1 MANLQR
7 NYPVNKK
14 PVVREE
20 KKPELPPNGTFW
32 KCGGCGADNF
42 GKFVDGVLHIKYRE
56 RLMTASGIITVTCRM
71 CGAVNTIDLAIYPYK
86 VNVHFGAD
94 EFQVEITEAA
104 LRLAQEHKLNIK
116 RLQGTGKDGKIV
128 VGDVK
133 GFLGLK

>member
-71 CGAVNTIDLAIYPYK
+71 CGAVNTIDLESILTK
-86 VNVHFGAD
+86 LMFTLGLMNF
-94 EFQVEITEAA
+94 
-104 LRLAQEHKLNIK
+104 RLKLPK
-116 RLQGTGKDGKIV
+116 RL
-128 VGDVK
+128 
-133 GFLGLK
+133 